1 MSQINTRPATEYL
14 AAISVVEIGS
24 RISVGVCGSLLAE
37 AGADV
42 FFVEPRKTATSN
54 KWENRKLYAS
64 GKHAILADPDDK
76 SDVEMLTRLIQTA
89 DVVLVSGDVDPA
101 AWQSIVDDCQEAAI
115 VCDFT
120 AFGKDGPL
128 AGKPYDDALVQAMS
142 GVAHTTG
149 FADGPPV
156 TLQVPLLEYSTGTY
170 GAAAIVAALSA
181 RDQTGH
187 NQTIDMALY
196 DAGVNSLATFLPAH
210 FGGKAPMRVG
220 NQHAMC
226 APWNAFQA
234 SDGWLLLC
242 SASNPP
248 WQRLCNVMGV
258 PQFGD
263 DPKYA
268 DLPGRM
274 ENRDEVNQIVQDW
287 VGRHS
292 VTQAVEIL
300 MAADIACG
308 PILRMEDGD
317 QDPNLR
323 HRSMIRHVPDHSE
336 TGDMRIPGAIL
347 KAVTGD
353 GRVPDHIPDRDEACA
368 LAKDFIAKKPD
379 FKADGQGGGDLA
391 LPLQGI
397 RVLEIGQYT
406 TAPLSTK
413 HLATLGAEVI
423 KIEPPTGDAAREWLP
438 HNGDL
443 SYFFVMSNAGK
454 TSIAVDLQS
463 DEGQEIFTK
472 LLESADIFL
481 ENLKPGSLARR
492 GFDWQ
497 KMSSINPR
505 LIYCAISGFGADSA
519 YEERPAFDTVVQAMA
534 GLMNANSWDGTP
546 LKAGVSACDFM
557 GGEVGL
563 FFVLAALR
571 NRERTGKGDYLDL
584 SMQDIAVWMTASLW
598 NDEPDA
604 VRQNQMLECTDGY
617 VCVAGAPDD
626 LRAKIPQDQ
635 WKDLTRVQAIE
646 QLTIAGLIAVP
657 VQSIADMLD
666 HPQTKA
672 RSLMQMHDGPDGL
685 HWPLIGSPMV
695 FSNLKLAIG
704 DVIGQ
709 PQPVDADMRAR
720 LKIDR

>member
-1 MSQINTRPATEYL
+1 MSQIGTPPATQYL
-14 AAISVVEIGS
+14 TGISVVEIGS

-42 FFVEPRKTATSN
+42 FFVEPRKIETGN

-64 GKHAILADPDDK
+64 GKHAILADKDDK
-76 SDVEMLTRLIQTA
+76 SDRDLLTRLIRSA
-89 DVVLVSGDVDPA
+89 DVVLVSGDVDA
-101 AWQSIVDDCQEAAI
+101 ASWQNIVDDCQATAI
-115 VCDFT
+115 ICDFT
-120 AFGKDGPL
+120 AFGKTGPL
-128 AGKPYDDALVQAMS
+128 AGKPYDDALIQAMS

-156 TLQVPLLEYSTGTY
+156 TLRVPLLEYSTGVY
-170 GAAAIVAALSA
+170 GASAIIAAIAS
-181 RDQTGH
+181 RDQTGK

-258 PQFGD
+258 PQFAD
-263 DPKYA
+263 DPKFA
-268 DLPGRM
+268 ELPGRM
-274 ENRDEVNQIVQDW
+274 ENRDELNQIVQDW

-292 VTQAVEIL
+292 VSQAVEIL
-300 MAADIACG
+300 MAANIACG

-323 HRSMIRHVPDHSE
+323 HRSMIRQVPDHS
-336 TGDMRIPGAIL
+336 TPGNVRIPGAVL
-347 KAVTGD
+347 KAVSGD
-353 GRVPDHIPDRDEACA
+353 GRVPDFIPERDEAHA
-368 LAKDFIAKKPD
+368 FVEDFLAKNTGFSAKD
-379 FKADGQGGGDLA
+379 QSDGDLA
-391 LPLQGI
+391 LPLKGV

-423 KIEPPTGDAAREWLP
+423 KVEPPAGDAAREWLP

-463 DEGQEIFTK
+463 DEGQEIFTQ

-492 GFDWQ
+492 GFDWE
-497 KMSSINPR
+497 KISSINPR

-534 GLMNANSWDGTP
+534 GLMNANAWDGTP

-571 NRERTGKGDYLDL
+571 SRERTGKGDFLDL

-604 VRQNQMLECTDGY
+604 ARQNQMLECADGY
-617 VCVAGAPDD
+617 VCVAGAPEY
-626 LRAKIPQDQ
+626 LQAKIPQVQ
-635 WKDLTRVQAIE
+635 WKDLTRAQAI
-646 QLTIAGLIAVP
+646 AKFGDGGLISVP

-672 RSLMQMHDGPDGL
+672 RALMQMHDGPDGL

-709 PQPVDADMRAR
+709 PQTVDADMRAR
-720 LKIDR
+720 LKIDG

>member
-1 MSQINTRPATEYL
+1 MSQPNIRPATQYL
-14 AAISVVEIGS
+14 TGISVVEIGS

-42 FFVEPRKTATSN
+42 FFVEPAETSATN
-54 KWENRKLYAS
+54 KWANRTLYAS
-64 GKHAILADPDDK
+64 GKHSILADPGQKGDR
-76 SDVEMLTRLIQTA
+76 ETLTRLIRSA
-89 DVVLVSGDVDPA
+89 DVVLLSSDVDPA
-101 AWQSIVDDCQEAAI
+101 PLQSLVSNCQDAAI
-115 VCDFT
+115 FCDFT
-120 AFGKDGPL
+120 AFGKVGPM
-128 AGKPYDDALVQAMS
+128 AGQPLDDALVQAMS

-156 TLQVPLLEYSTGTY
+156 TLRVPLLEYSTGVY
-170 GAAAIVAALSA
+170 GASAIIAALA
-181 RDQTGH
+181 TRDQTGK
-187 NQTIDMALY
+187 NQSIDMALY

-226 APWNAFQA
+226 APWNAFEA
-234 SDGWLLLC
+234 TDGWLLLC

-248 WQRLCNVMGV
+248 WQRLCKVMGV
-258 PQFGD
+258 PQFCD
-263 DPKYA
+263 DPKFA

-317 QDPNLR
+317 RDPNLR
-323 HRSMIRHVPDHSE
+323 HRSMIRHVPDHSAP
-336 TGDMRIPGAIL
+336 GDVRIPGAVL
-347 KAVTGD
+347 KAVSGD
-353 GRVPDHIPDRDEACA
+353 GRVPDYIPERDEAHA
-368 LAKDFIAKKPD
+368 FVEDFIAKNPG
-379 FKADGQGGGDLA
+379 FSAEERSDGDMA
-391 LPLQGI
+391 LPLKGV

-423 KIEPPTGDAAREWLP
+423 KIEPPAGDAAREWLP

-463 DEGQEIFTK
+463 DEGKEIFTK

-492 GFDWQ
+492 GFDWP
-497 KMSSINPR
+497 KMASINPR

-534 GLMNANSWDGTP
+534 GLMNANSSQGTP

-571 NRERTGKGDYLDL
+571 SRERTGKGDFLDL

-604 VRQNQMLECTDGY
+604 VRQNQMLECADGY
-617 VCVAGAPDD
+617 VCVAGAPDH
-626 LRAKIPQDQ
+626 LQAKVPQVQ
-635 WKDLTRVQAIE
+635 WNDLTRAQVIAK
-646 QLTIAGLIAVP
+646 LADAGLISVP
-657 VQSIADMLD
+657 VQSISDMLD

-709 PQPVDADMRAR
+709 PQPVDADMRTR
-720 LKIDR
+720 LKIDG